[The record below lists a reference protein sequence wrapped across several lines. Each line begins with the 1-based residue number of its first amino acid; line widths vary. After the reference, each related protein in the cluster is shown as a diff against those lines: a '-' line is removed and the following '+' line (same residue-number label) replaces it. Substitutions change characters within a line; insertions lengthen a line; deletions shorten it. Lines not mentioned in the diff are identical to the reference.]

1 MNDAWETQYSTAL
14 SVWPVF
20 SILIYHHLHEEL
32 PEVLESFAQR
42 VTKQS
47 IVLDTNQKILLPYL
61 IILETRE

>member
-42 VTKQS
+42 VTKPKHCVRYKS
-47 IVLDTNQKILLPYL
+47 EDIIALLNYP
-61 IILETRE
+61 